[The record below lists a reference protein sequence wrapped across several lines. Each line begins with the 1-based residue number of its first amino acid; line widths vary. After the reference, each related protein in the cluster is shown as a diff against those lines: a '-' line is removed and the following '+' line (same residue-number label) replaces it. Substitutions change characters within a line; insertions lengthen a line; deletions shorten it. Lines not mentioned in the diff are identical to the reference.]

1 MSVVTVDPATGS
13 LVIDGAKVFP
23 VVLAQPPPPG
33 GQTPA
38 GTDGWNEVTSVGV
51 NFIRTRAINWSLAH
65 INAQIAAERQVLDA
79 ATTHRL
85 HCWLQLG
92 GVANLPPP
100 STPPSTNEQ
109 LLVKIANGLKGH
121 AALGVYKGVD
131 EPANP
136 NRPAPVP
143 PDGLVRAY
151 QKLKA
156 TDPNHPIVITQA
168 PLGAEASLEPYRP
181 AFDITGADIYPVSYP
196 PGVHTDLPN
205 KDISV
210 VGDVTRK
217 MVAAAGGKPVWMTLQ
232 IAWSGVMPNQ
242 THPDIVPR
250 FPTFLE
256 ARFMAYQAI
265 VAGARGLVFYG
276 GNFTQI
282 MRPRDA
288 NLGWNW
294 TFWQMVLRRLVFELM
309 SDSVR
314 PALVA
319 ANAAVPVTANASD
332 VELVT
337 RRTGN
342 ALHVIAVRRSAT
354 ATSKV
359 TFSGLPRRADGTALS
374 TGEVMMEYTQRPLP
388 PPVNPTK
395 QLFRS
400 VAVANDSFDD
410 WFGPHDAHVYRFR
423 LA

>member
-1 MSVVTVDPATGS
+1 MSVVTVDPATGC
-13 LVIDGAKVFP
+13 LVIDGGRIFP
-23 VVLAQPPPPG
+23 VVLAQPPRVG
-33 GQTPA
+33 GQTPS
-38 GTDGWNEVTSVGV
+38 GTDGWGEVAGAGV
-51 NFIRTRAINWSLAH
+51 NFIRTRAISWALPQ
-65 INAQIAAERQVLDA
+65 IDAQVTAERQILDA
-79 ATTHRL
+79 AATHRL
-85 HCWLQLG
+85 HGWLQLG
-92 GVANLPPP
+92 GVANLPSASMTP
-100 STPPSTNEQ
+100 SPNEQ

-121 AALGVYKGVD
+121 AALGAYKGVD

-136 NRPAPVP
+136 NAPAPVL
-143 PDGLVRAY
+143 PDGLIRAY

-156 TDPNHPIVITQA
+156 TDPDHPIVITQA
-168 PLGAEASLEPYRP
+168 PLGSEVSLEPYRP

-217 MVAAAGGKPVWMTLQ
+217 MVTAAGGKPVWTTLQ

-242 THPDIVPR
+242 ARPDVVPR

-256 ARFMAYQAI
+256 ERFMAYQAI

-288 NLGWNW
+288 TLGWNW
-294 TFWQMVLRRLVFELM
+294 TFWQMVLRPLLTELM

-314 PALVA
+314 PALLAPNAAAQVV
-319 ANAAVPVTANASD
+319 ANAPD
-332 VELVT
+332 IQLVT

-342 ALHVIAVRRSAT
+342 TLHVIAVRPSPT
-354 ATSKV
+354 TTSKV
-359 TFSGLPRRADGTALS
+359 TFSGLPRKASGAPLS
-374 TGEVMMEYTQRPLP
+374 TGEVMMEYAQRPLP
-388 PPVNPTK
+388 PPIDPTK
-395 QLFRS
+395 ELFR
-400 VAVANDSFDD
+400 VITVANDSFDD
-410 WFGPHDAHVYRFR
+410 WFGPHDAHVYRFM